1 MVYLQIRNLAKQFP
15 KENGGQ
21 LRVLDGVNL
30 DVRKGEFVTIF
41 GPNGCGK
48 TTLLKIISG
57 FETHNNGTILI
68 RNSPVER
75 TKSYLVLQ
83 SPDDSVFNWMNTMQ
97 NIAIALPEQGKEK
110 KIAELLEKI
119 QVGGKT
125 LLQFGS
131 YYPYQLSGGLKQL
144 AVIARAIVFDPDL
157 LLLDEPFSSLDFKT
171 AMQMEDSLLQV
182 WHKTRK
188 TVLFVSHNVD
198 EAIYLA
204 DKVVMLSNQPTKVE
218 KIIQVGLPRPR
229 KQEMKLSTEFQKIKK
244 EVLNSFSETQ

>member
-15 KENGGQ
+15 KEKGGQ
-21 LRVLDGVNL
+21 LRVLDSINL

-48 TTLLKIISG
+48 TTLLRIISG
-57 FETHNNGTILI
+57 FETYNNGIILI
-68 RNSPVER
+68 RNSAVEK

-83 SPDDSVFNWMNTMQ
+83 NPDDSVFNWMNTTQ
-97 NIAIALPEQGKEK
+97 NIAIALPKQDKEK
-110 KIAELLEKI
+110 KFVELLEKI

-144 AVIARAIVFDPDL
+144 AVIARAITFNPDL

-171 AMQMEDSLLQV
+171 AMQMEDNLLQV

-198 EAIYLA
+198 EAVYLT
-204 DKVVMLSNQPTKVE
+204 DKIVILSNQPTKV
-218 KIIQVGLPRPR
+218 KRVISVGLPRPR
-229 KQEMKLSTEFQKIKK
+229 KQEMKLSAAFQKIKR
-244 EVLNSFSETQ
+244 EVLNCFSEAQ